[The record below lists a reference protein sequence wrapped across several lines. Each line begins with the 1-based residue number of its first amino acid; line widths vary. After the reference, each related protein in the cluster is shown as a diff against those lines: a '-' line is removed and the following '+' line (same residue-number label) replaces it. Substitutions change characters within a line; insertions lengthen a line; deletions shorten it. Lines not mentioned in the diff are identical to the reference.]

1 MKKTSVAL
9 TVAALTIFAAPL
21 SSNTSQLFG
30 ISAAHADSMSVATG
44 MIKGAGG
51 NYEGAGNVKI
61 VKKDNGKFAVEL
73 SDFSST
79 SGPDL
84 KVFLVAASGLKKG
97 AEVIAGKH
105 VNLGVLK
112 STSGAQSYEL
122 PDGVNPADFGS
133 VAIFCEK
140 YTVLFSSADLA
151 AK

>member
-1 MKKTSVAL
+1 MKKTPITL

-21 SSNTSQLFG
+21 SSNTSQFFG
-30 ISAAHADSMSVATG
+30 INSAQAESMSVATG

-51 NYEGAGNVKI
+51 NYQGEGNVKI
-61 VKKDNGKFAVEL
+61 VKKDDGKFAVEL

-97 AEVIAGKH
+97 ADVIAGKH
-105 VNLGVLK
+105 VNLGALK
-112 STSGAQSYEL
+112 STTGSQSYDL
-122 PDGVNPADFGS
+122 PEGANPKDFNS

-140 YTVLFSSADLA
+140 YTVLFSSADL
-151 AK
+151 K

>member
-1 MKKTSVAL
+1 MKKISIAL
-9 TVAALTIFAAPL
+9 TLTALTIFAAPVGSNISHLVGMNSAQAETMSL
-21 SSNTSQLFG
+21 S
-30 ISAAHADSMSVATG
+30 TG

-51 NYEGAGNVKI
+51 NYKGEGQVKI
-61 VKKDNGKFAVEL
+61 VKNDNGKFSVEL

-84 KVFLVAASGLKKG
+84 KVFLVAGSGLKDGKD
-97 AEVIAGKH
+97 VIAGKH
-105 VNLGVLK
+105 VNLGALK

-140 YTVLFSSADLA
+140 YTVLFSSADL
-151 AK
+151 K

>member
-1 MKKTSVAL
+1 MKKTSIAL

-30 ISAAHADSMSVATG
+30 INTAHAESMSVSTG

-51 NYEGAGNVKI
+51 NYEGKGNVKL
-61 VKKDNGKFAVEL
+61 VKNENGKFAVEL

-84 KVFLVAASGLKKG
+84 KVFLVAASGLKNGKD
-97 AEVIAGKH
+97 VIAGKH
-105 VNLGVLK
+105 VNLGALK
-112 STSGAQSYEL
+112 STSGSQSYEL
-122 PDGVNPADFGS
+122 PDGVNPEDFSS

-140 YTVLFSSADLA
+140 YTVLFSSADL
-151 AK
+151 K